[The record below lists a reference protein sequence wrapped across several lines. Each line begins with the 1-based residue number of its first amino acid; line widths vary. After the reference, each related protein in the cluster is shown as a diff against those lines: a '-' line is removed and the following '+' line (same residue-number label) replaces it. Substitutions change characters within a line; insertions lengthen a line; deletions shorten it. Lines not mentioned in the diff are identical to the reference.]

1 MSLED
6 YGWDQF
12 FLTSFDAQKNPDYVP
27 GRVTFANRGIYVV
40 QTGKHELQARMAG
53 KLRQAAGTG
62 NVPIPVVG
70 DWIAGRGTG
79 DGSMM
84 VQRVLGRKS
93 LLSRKDPGRPTTE
106 QAVAANV
113 DTVFLVMGLDA
124 NFNLRRM
131 ERLLAMTYESGA
143 SPVILLNK
151 TDVAGDPAEQALQVE
166 SVAPGVRVFTVSAQ
180 TGHGLE
186 ELSSSFLRRRGH
198 TIAFVGS
205 SGVGKSTLINRLF
218 GEEVMST
225 KAVRQTDGRGR
236 HATTHRELF
245 RHPEGALLID
255 NPGVREIQLWCSE
268 EAVSD
273 AFSEIASLSTHC
285 RFRDCTHTSEPG
297 CAVKEAAEDGIL
309 APDRLESYR
318 KLSRELRYLEL
329 KQDEGAQR
337 AQKQRWKAIH
347 KAMRHN
353 PKS

>member
-12 FLTSFDAQKNPDYVP
+12 FSASFDAQKNPDHIP

-40 QTGKHELQARMAG
+40 QTGQHELQARMAG
-53 KLRQAAGTG
+53 KLRQATATG
-62 NVPIPVVG
+62 DATVPVVG
-70 DWIAGRGTG
+70 DWIAGKGTG
-79 DGSMM
+79 DGSMII
-84 VQRVLGRKS
+84 QTVLGRKS

-151 TDVAGDPAEQALQVE
+151 TDVAGDRVEQALEVE
-166 SVAPGVRVFTVSAQ
+166 SIAPGVPVFNVSAR

-186 ELSSSFLRRRGH
+186 ELSSFLRRRGR

-218 GEEVMST
+218 QGEVMRT
-225 KAVRQTDGRGR
+225 QAVRETDGRGR
-236 HATTHRELF
+236 HTTSHRELF
-245 RHPEGALLID
+245 KHPEGALLID
-255 NPGVREIQLWCSE
+255 NPGLREIQLWCSE

-273 AFSEIASLSTHC
+273 AFSEIASLSAHC
-285 RFRDCTHTSEPG
+285 RFRDCTHTSEPA
-297 CAVKEAAEDGIL
+297 CAVKEAAENGTL

-337 AQKQRWKAIH
+337 AQKQRWRAIH
-347 KAMRHN
+347 KAMRQN

>member
-12 FLTSFDAQKNPDYVP
+12 FSASFDAQKNPDHIP
-27 GRVTFANRGIYVV
+27 GRITSANRGIYVV
-40 QTGKHELQARMAG
+40 QTGQHELQARMAG
-53 KLRQAAGTG
+53 KLRQAAATG
-62 NVPIPVVG
+62 DATVPVVG
-70 DWIAGRGTG
+70 DWIAGKGTG
-79 DGSMM
+79 DGSMII
-84 VQRVLGRKS
+84 QTVLGRKS

-151 TDVAGDPAEQALQVE
+151 TDVAGDRVEQALEVE
-166 SVAPGVRVFTVSAQ
+166 SIAPGVPVFNVSAR

-186 ELSSSFLRRRGH
+186 ELSSFLRRRGH
-198 TIAFVGS
+198 TIVFVGS

-218 GEEVMST
+218 QDEVMRT
-225 KAVRQTDGRGR
+225 QAVRETDGRGR
-236 HATTHRELF
+236 HTTSHRELF
-245 RHPEGALLID
+245 KHPEGALLID
-255 NPGVREIQLWCSE
+255 NPGLREIQLWCSE

-273 AFSEIASLSTHC
+273 AFSEIASLSAHC
-285 RFRDCTHTSEPG
+285 RFRDCTHTSEPA
-297 CAVKEAAEDGIL
+297 CAVKEAAENGTL

-337 AQKQRWKAIH
+337 AQKQRWRAIH
-347 KAMRHN
+347 KAMRQN